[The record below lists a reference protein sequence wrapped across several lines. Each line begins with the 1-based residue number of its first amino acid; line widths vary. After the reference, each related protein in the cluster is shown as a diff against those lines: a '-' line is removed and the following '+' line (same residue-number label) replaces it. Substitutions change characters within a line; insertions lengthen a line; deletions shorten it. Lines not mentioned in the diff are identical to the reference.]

1 MNRVHRQARVEDEMK
16 HALKVYF
23 KRKDITKDEYKMILR
38 KGVPQVSAASVYLY
52 VIDKQERADPVVSTL
67 YCAKVI

>member
-23 KRKDITKDEYKMILR
+23 KRKDITKEEYKMILR
-38 KGVPQVSAASVYLY
+38 KGVPQASAASSHLY
-52 VIDKQERADPVVSTL
+52 IVDE
-67 YCAKVI
+67 